1 MLTFCL
7 KITRI
12 VVIEYYNS
20 LNIRKLYVFLNYIP
34 LKIKSVKNNLVKEL
48 KQQQKYAD
56 KIYQLFF
63 EIARNIY
70 S

>member
-20 LNIRKLYVFLNYIP
+20 LNIRKVYVFLNYIP

-48 KQQQKYAD
+48 KQQKNTLK
-56 KIYQLFF
+56 KINNFSL
-63 EIARNIY
+63 R
-70 S
+70 